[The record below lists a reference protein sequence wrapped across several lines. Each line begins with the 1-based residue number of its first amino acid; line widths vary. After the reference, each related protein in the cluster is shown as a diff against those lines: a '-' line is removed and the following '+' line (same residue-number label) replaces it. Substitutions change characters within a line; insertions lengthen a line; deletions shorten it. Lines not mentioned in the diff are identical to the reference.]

1 MAKAKENKKKTSPEV
16 KNVLFVTGEAM
27 PFIRSGGLG
36 DVAGALP
43 KALKKDGVETRVI
56 MPLYSDISKKYRDT
70 MKFIGHTYVQ
80 LGWRNQYCGIFEGVA
95 DGVVYYFIDNEYY
108 FKRRSLY
115 GHYDDAER
123 FTFFSKAVLETVLM
137 IDFAPE
143 VIHCNDWHTSLV
155 PLLLDVFYRNCEK
168 LRNVKTLLTIHNI
181 EFQGNYDLDLARDI
195 CCLPEDKLDLIEYG
209 GRCNF
214 LKGGIECSNA
224 VNTVSPTYAEELMDP
239 FYAYGLEGILS
250 ARKYKLSG
258 IINGLDLDVYNPKT
272 DRALFANYGVENFE
286 LKAENKKEVC
296 QMLGLDYKADRPLLV
311 MVSRL
316 TTQKGLDLILQVAEE
331 LLEGDIQLVVLGT
344 GEWRFESAL
353 KDLEHRYG
361 AKMRIVINF
370 NKDLSSKLYGAA
382 DIFLM
387 PSRFEPCGLSQ
398 LIAMHYG
405 TVPVVR
411 ETGGLKDT
419 VIPYD
424 PTTKTGT
431 GFTFKNYDANDMLS
445 AIWRAVD
452 AYYND
457 KAGWKKLI
465 YNGMVADFGWEKS
478 AQKYVE
484 LYNKIL
490 KED

>member
-1 MAKAKENKKKTSPEV
+1 MAKKANKEKIDLRQV

-56 MPLYSDISKKYRDT
+56 MPLYSDISKRYRDT

-80 LGWRNQYCGIFEGVA
+80 LGWRNQYCGVFEGIA
-95 DGVVYYFIDNEYY
+95 EGVTYYFIDNEYY

-123 FTFFSKAVLETVLM
+123 FTFFSKAVLETLMM
-137 IDFAPE
+137 IDFAPDI
-143 VIHCNDWHTSLV
+143 IHCNDWHTALV
-155 PLLLDVFYRNCEK
+155 PLMLDVFYRSCDK
-168 LRNVKTLLTIHNI
+168 LKNVKTLLTIHNI
-181 EFQGNYDLDLARDI
+181 EFQGNYDLDLAREI
-195 CCLPEDKLDLIEYG
+195 CCIPEDKLNLIEYG

-224 VNTVSPTYAEELMDP
+224 VNTVSPTYAEEILDP
-239 FYAYGLEGILS
+239 FYAYGLEGILN
-250 ARKYKLSG
+250 ARKSKLSG
-258 IINGLDLDVYNPKT
+258 IINGLDLDVYNPET
-272 DRALFANYGVENFE
+272 DPALFSTFSVRNIEG
-286 LKAENKKEVC
+286 KADNKKEVC
-296 QMLGLDYKADRPLLV
+296 TMLGLEYKADRPFITI
-311 MVSRL
+311 VSRL
-316 TTQKGLDLILQVAEE
+316 TTQKGIDLLLQVAEQ
-331 LLEGDIQLVVLGT
+331 LLEGDIQLVILGT

-361 AKMRIVINF
+361 AKMRIIINF
-370 NKDLSSKLYGAA
+370 NKDLSEKLYGAA

-387 PSRFEPCGLSQ
+387 PSKCEPCGLSQ
-398 LIAMHYG
+398 MIAMHYG
-405 TVPVVR
+405 AVPVVR
-411 ETGGLKDT
+411 ATGGLKDT

-424 PTTKTGT
+424 YMGKGT
-431 GFTFKNYDANDMLS
+431 GFTFVDYTANEFIS

-457 KAGWKKLI
+457 KAGWKQLI
-465 YNGMVADFGWEKS
+465 YNGMTADFSWDAS
-478 AQKYVE
+478 AVKYIE
-484 LYNKIL
+484 LYNKIM
-490 KED
+490 KE